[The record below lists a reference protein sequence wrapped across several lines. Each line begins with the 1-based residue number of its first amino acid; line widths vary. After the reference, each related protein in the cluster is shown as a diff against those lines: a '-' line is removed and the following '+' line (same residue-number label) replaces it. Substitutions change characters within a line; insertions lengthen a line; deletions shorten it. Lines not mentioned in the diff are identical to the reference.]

1 MMRGHLHHGGIS
13 MLGRCSFC
21 DEQLRAIWSDA
32 TEGRICQDCTVQAF
46 ELLVTTQ
53 PVEGIWDMLGD
64 KSRLALSRQ
73 LQHDNRA
80 AYARGFA
87 KGVASQSELTGPAWL
102 DREVADRDRDD
113 DAMAERDT
121 IPPEADEDTLTD
133 NPIPE
138 ACNG

>member
-32 TEGRICQDCTVQAF
+32 TEGRICQDCTLQAF

-53 PVEGIWDMLGD
+53 PVENIWDMLGD

-73 LQHDNRA
+73 LERDNRA
-80 AYARGFA
+80 AYARGFQ
-87 KGVASQSELTGPAWL
+87 KGVQMVEGATVRIESLSIVPGPVVVTSPL
-102 DREVADRDRDD
+102 DD
-113 DAMAERDT
+113 RDT